1 MKKKNKN
8 RIIEQP
14 AGVHDQ
20 WGMFVKVVLAHVD
33 PVLASV
39 LLATDFVSFDQGQ
52 KVVRVATL
60 KKFMLFQDLFI
71 DQKKVYQEYLDRIF
85 GFQVLLIVEFSK
97 VDDGKRYERQRPSPV
112 ESVSASTMPA
122 PTLSTQPS
130 LQTLT
135 GTAMPVAREKYGAT
149 NQSIYYKREKS
160 FDVSDVK
167 KWTISNALLECFGG
181 SVKEIIKDTH
191 ELDT

>member
-1 MKKKNKN
+1 
-8 RIIEQP
+8 
-14 AGVHDQ
+14 
-20 WGMFVKVVLAHVD
+20 MFVKVVLAHVD
-33 PVLASV
+33 PVLASI
-39 LLATDFVSFDQGQ
+39 LLATEFISFDQGQ

-97 VDDGKRYERQRPSPV
+97 IDDGKRYEKQRVVSSI
-112 ESVSASTMPA
+112 ESISASTMPA
-122 PTLSTQPS
+122 SRMPATSIPAMRERHGTTTQAVFS
-130 LQTLT
+130 
-135 GTAMPVAREKYGAT
+135 
-149 NQSIYYKREKS
+149 KREKS

-167 KWTISNALLECFGG
+167 KWMISNTLLEYFGG